1 MSECDMSECD
11 GEDKLRVDDE
21 YQSDDLSR
29 LIQLMVNLNKVCSV
43 FMTLLDLIKDHKKVV

>member
-1 MSECDMSECD
+1 MSECD